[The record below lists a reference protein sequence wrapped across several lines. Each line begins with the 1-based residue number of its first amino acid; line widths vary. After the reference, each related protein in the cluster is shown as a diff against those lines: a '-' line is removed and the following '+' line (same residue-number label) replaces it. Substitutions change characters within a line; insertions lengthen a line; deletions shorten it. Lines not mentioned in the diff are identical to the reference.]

1 MFLFGKEKAELFN
14 TLSLLEEKVNVLLN
28 FYGNTLRL
36 ETQNKELFDR
46 LMARNWDQ
54 WVNSP
59 AVAQMDFGG
68 KIDKEYVLS
77 PTNDE
82 GNIGGILSDEEL
94 GK

>member
-1 MFLFGKEKAELFN
+1 MFLFERKGEKLFERL
-14 TLSLLEEKVNVLLN
+14 TALEEKMTLLVNL
-28 FYGNTLRL
+28 YGEVSRL
-36 ETQNKELFDR
+36 EGQNKELFDR

-59 AVAQMDFGG
+59 AVAQMDFG
-68 KIDKEYVLS
+68 KTDKEYVLS

>member
-1 MFLFGKEKAELFN
+1 MFLFGRQKEDLFKR
-14 TLSLLEEKVNVLLN
+14 LIALEEKMNILLN
-28 FYGNTLRL
+28 FYGSVERL
-36 ETQNKELFDR
+36 ERQNKELFDR

-59 AVAQMDFGG
+59 AVAQMDFG
-68 KIDKEYVLS
+68 KTNTEYVLS

>member
-1 MFLFGKEKAELFN
+1 MFLFGRKRDELFKRL
-14 TLSLLEEKVNVLLN
+14 TALEEKMNMLLN
-28 FYGNTLRL
+28 LYGNTVRL
-36 ETQNKELFDR
+36 EGQNKELFDR

-68 KIDKEYVLS
+68 DKKEYVLS